1 MYTQE
6 LSKSQKYVIVGD
18 NNATNIKTIYN
29 IISVSKLHKD
39 DYLTHLRTHST
50 HTL

>member
-1 MYTQE
+1 MVTRG
-6 LSKSQKYVIVGD
+6 LWWV
-18 NNATNIKTIYN
+18 IKTIYN